1 LQVRRGAD
9 GAVRRHHDRVGAQ
22 GGAGALR
29 DDLQIG
35 LAGADRVDVGDVRA
49 EADVE
54 LAALQLRHRLR
65 GTGDRLELDIEALG
79 LEQAAPYR
87 DLQGRG
93 VRDRHRADG
102 ELRLLQV
109 GAGRLRVV
117 AAPR

>member
-1 LQVRRGAD
+1 
-9 GAVRRHHDRVGAQ
+9 
-22 GGAGALR
+22 
-29 DDLQIG
+29 
-35 LAGADRVDVGDVRA
+35 
-49 EADVE
+49 E

-117 AAPR
+117 AAPRDRHQGADQDADDEACKSHEASRATRRAIQQDLNRGNGWIVAYELG